1 MNEESKYIPLQEA
14 TKYCNYSQEYLSL
27 RARQGKLRSVKFGR
41 NWVTTKEWLEEYL
54 QAVKE
59 YNDNNNNIKKNF
71 FKENLSKEVTV
82 EKRQPIISTSLFSFT
97 FVAVIIFILVFC
109 GIIFAPSY
117 FQKITDSPQVATA
130 SAQDILRHTIDVFE
144 KYAQWVSESIK
155 NQLAKIKVFFVSNFI
170 EKNLRQNL
178 NKEGMVVI
186 PLTQDE
192 ELMRE
197 KIKKSFSDEVEI
209 KIQDDDWGII
219 KPIFRE
225 PNEQEYLYIMVPLL
239 E

>member
-97 FVAVIIFILVFC
+97 FVAVIILF
-109 GIIFAPSY
+109 
-117 FQKITDSPQVATA
+117 
-130 SAQDILRHTIDVFE
+130 
-144 KYAQWVSESIK
+144 
-155 NQLAKIKVFFVSNFI
+155 
-170 EKNLRQNL
+170 
-178 NKEGMVVI
+178 
-186 PLTQDE
+186 
-192 ELMRE
+192 
-197 KIKKSFSDEVEI
+197 
-209 KIQDDDWGII
+209 
-219 KPIFRE
+219 
-225 PNEQEYLYIMVPLL
+225 
-239 E
+239 